1 MARCEKCGSAATV
14 EIVFSTSGGLVAV
27 PKVQRK
33 KMFPKYTYMT
43 GRACTDCGAVF
54 DVRLNEPEKFRPFV
68 DYSAQARRGGN

>member
-33 KMFPKYTYMT
+33 KMYPKYSYMT
-43 GRACTDCGAVF
+43 GRACTDC
-54 DVRLNEPEKFRPFV
+54 
-68 DYSAQARRGGN
+68 ARCSMFA